1 MVSDTS
7 QILVDTATRL
17 FEEQFTARQRV
28 TAESGQWLDAQ
39 WQAVEDMGLPLALV
53 PEEAGG
59 FGLPVVE
66 ALDLIRLVGAFAV
79 PLPLAETML
88 ANRILA
94 NAGLELPGGPLTLAP
109 VRPEDRLTLVR
120 RDGGWLLSGTAH
132 RVPWGRVAATVVLAR
147 CDDPCD
153 DAGQDGQSFA
163 ALVPA
168 GQAGTAPDVNLANEP
183 RDSLRFET
191 LLPAESVAPSPGI
204 APAELHAL
212 GAAVRSI
219 AMAGALGRVLAMT
232 TAYANER
239 SQFGRP
245 IGKFQAI
252 QQHLAVLAGQAAAA
266 RAAGDIAAE
275 AVAQGGALLPI
286 AAAKLRCGEAAGVA
300 AAIAHQVHG
309 AMGFT
314 HEHSLHFFTKR
325 LWSWRDE
332 FGGEGEWGRLIGR
345 EVARA
350 GADGLWPLVTA
361 A

>member
-17 FEEQFTARQRV
+17 FEEQFTAKQRV
-28 TAESGQWLDAQ
+28 AAESGQWLDTQ

-59 FGLPVVE
+59 FGLPLVE
-66 ALDLIRLVGAFAV
+66 ALDLIRLAGAFAV

-94 NAGLELPGGPLTLAP
+94 SAGLELPGGPLTLAP
-109 VRPEDRLTLVR
+109 VRPDDRLTLSR

-147 CDDPCD
+147 CEDPGD

-168 GQAGTAPDVNLANEP
+168 GQADTAPDVNLAKEP

-345 EVARA
+345 EVGRA

>member
-1 MVSDTS
+1 MSDTS

-17 FEEQFTARQRV
+17 FEETFTPRQLAL
-28 TAESGQWLDAQ
+28 AETGRWLGAE

-59 FGLPVVE
+59 FGLPVEE
-66 ALDLIRLVGAFAV
+66 ALNLIRLAGAFAV

-94 NAGLELPGGPLTLAP
+94 SAGLELSGGPVTLAP
-109 VRPEDRLTLVR
+109 IRADDRLTLER
-120 RDGGWLLSGTAH
+120 RSGGWLLSGTAQ
-132 RVPWGRVAATVVLAR
+132 RVPWGRAAAIMVLAEH
-147 CDDPCD
+147 
-153 DAGQDGQSFA
+153 DGQTLV

-168 GQAGTAPDVNLANEP
+168 GQAEVTPDVNLANEP
-183 RDSLRFET
+183 RDTLRFAMV
-191 LLPAESVAPSPGI
+191 LPAERVAPSPGV
-204 APAELHAL
+204 AAADLRRL
-212 GAAVRSI
+212 GAALRSL
-219 AMAGALGRVLAMT
+219 AMAGALGRILEMT

-275 AVAQGGALLPI
+275 AVAQGAPALPI
-286 AAAKLRCGEAAGVA
+286 AAAKVRCGEAAGIA

-314 HEHSLHFFTKR
+314 HEHSLHFLTKR

-332 FGGEGEWGRLIGR
+332 FGGEGEWSRLIGR